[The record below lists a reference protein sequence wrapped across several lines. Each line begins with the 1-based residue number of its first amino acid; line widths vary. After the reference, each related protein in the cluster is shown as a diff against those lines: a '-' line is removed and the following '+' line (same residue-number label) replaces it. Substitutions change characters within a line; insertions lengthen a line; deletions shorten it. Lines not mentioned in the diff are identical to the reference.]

1 MKNLNFLLKAFVIF
15 MAMLSGGLSAF
26 AYDFEVDGI
35 YYNITDENTKTIEL
49 TYQGSSYGE
58 FSNEYSG
65 SVNIPSS
72 VTYNGTTYSVTS
84 IGDDAFYYCRRLTE
98 VIIPNSI
105 IKIGNNAFYSC
116 TGLTS
121 VTIGNSVTSMG
132 YDAFYDCSNLKELN
146 IISLSSWCKIDFGD
160 EHSNP
165 ILYAHKLKLNDTEI
179 QDLVIPNDIT
189 EIKNN
194 VFYSCNSLT
203 SVTIPNSVTSI
214 GYDAF
219 SGCSGLKKVNIP
231 NSVTSIGSYAFYDCL
246 GLSEVTIGNSV
257 TSIGVS
263 AFSGCLGVK
272 ELTIGNSVTEIGQF
286 AFNMCSGL
294 TSVTIPNSVTSI
306 GGWAFSNCYLESVI
320 SYCETPP
327 TCGNRAF
334 DGSYSARLSV
344 PEGTKD
350 AYANAD
356 EWEKFTNINENSG
369 VDGVETEGNAIEVA
383 RHDIYGRQLNQPTK
397 GINIIK
403 MSDGTTRKEMEK

>member
-26 AYDFEVDGI
+26 AYDFEVDDI
-35 YYNITDENTKTIEL
+35 YYNITDENTKTIEV

-65 SVNIPSS
+65 SVNIPST
-72 VTYNGTTYSVTS
+72 VTYNGTTY
-84 IGDDAFYYCRRLTE
+84 
-98 VIIPNSI
+98 
-105 IKIGNNAFYSC
+105 
-116 TGLTS
+116 
-121 VTIGNSVTSMG
+121 
-132 YDAFYDCSNLKELN
+132 
-146 IISLSSWCKIDFGD
+146 
-160 EHSNP
+160 
-165 ILYAHKLKLNDTEI
+165 
-179 QDLVIPNDIT
+179 
-189 EIKNN
+189 
-194 VFYSCNSLT
+194 
-203 SVTIPNSVTSI
+203 
-214 GYDAF
+214 
-219 SGCSGLKKVNIP
+219 
-231 NSVTSIGSYAFYDCL
+231 SVTSIGSYAFYDCL

-294 TSVTIPNSVTSI
+294 TSVTIPNSIMGI
-306 GGWAFSNCYLESVI
+306 GENAFKDCNFESVI
-320 SYCETPP
+320 SYCETPQ

-383 RHDIYGRQLNQPTK
+383 RYDIYGRQLNQPTK

-403 MSDGTTRKEMEK
+403 MSDGTTRKEMVK